1 MDKSISSRVVYRTV
15 STVGTINEK
24 KGTFGS

>member
-1 MDKSISSRVVYRTV
+1 MDKSISRRVVYRTV